1 MYKYLLCLR
10 YLRTRYIA
18 LASIVSVMLGVAT
31 MIVVNAVMAGFV
43 NETQKRIQGVISDV
57 VVESHSLD
65 GFPAPK
71 WHMDQIR
78 RVCGDEIA
86 GMTATVQ
93 VPGMLIFSV
102 NGKDGAESVTRQVNV
117 VGIDDETYA
126 EVSDFGNYLQHP
138 ANRERLSFELREGG
152 YDARDQQMADGEERP
167 ELGFAGWKYRRAKEA
182 RSAQLRREAHTPL
195 DGQMD
200 APAEQAA
207 ARIPDNLLAEETNG
221 ENAVGQSQPPLDAN
235 ADPANDPHSLDAL
248 VEDAGAHNPFTNRW
262 QPAEGAANVFDPATQ
277 QHTGIVIGIALPSY
291 RHRDA
296 DGQVK
301 TGFLLRP
308 GDDVQLMLPSAGSNP
323 KGVRGYFTVV
333 DFYDSKMFEYDS
345 SLVFVPMSKL
355 QELRGMFD
363 RATGTTYASAIR
375 IKLKPGVDGVAVRDK
390 LRAAKVIDSDARM
403 ANAPLFPP
411 TVFSVSTWR
420 DKQGPLLAAV
430 EMEKAT
436 LNLLLFLIIA
446 VAGFGILATFFMIV
460 VEKTRDIGILKS
472 LGATSQGVMGI
483 FLSYGLSLGC
493 VGAGFG
499 LGLGILFV
507 QYINEIRR
515 LIERLT
521 GREVFDP
528 TIYYFYEI
536 PTIVEPWTVGFVVL
550 GAMAIAVAAS
560 VFPALRAAALRPVD
574 ALRS

>member
-43 NETQKRIQGVISDV
+43 NETQIRIQGVISDV

-65 GFPAPK
+65 GFPAPQ

-78 RVCGDEIA
+78 RVAGDEIA

-93 VPGMLIFSV
+93 VPGMLIFNV
-102 NGKDGAESVTRQVNV
+102 HGKDGAESITRQVNV
-117 VGIDDETYA
+117 VGIDDATYA
-126 EVSDFGNYLQHP
+126 SVSDFGKYMQHP
-138 ANRERLSFELREGG
+138 ANRERLSFDLREDG
-152 YDARDQQMADGEERP
+152 YDTRDHQTPDGEERK
-167 ELGFAGWKYRRAKEA
+167 EFENAGWKYRRMKEA
-182 RSAQLRREAHTPL
+182 HNARLRREAHTPL
-195 DGQMD
+195 DV
-200 APAEQAA
+200 PPESESPAA
-207 ARIPDNLLAEETNG
+207 AGRIPNNLLADASAPESEVAG
-221 ENAVGQSQPPLDAN
+221 KDGSQS
-235 ADPANDPHSLDAL
+235 SLDAMA
-248 VEDAGAHNPFTNRW
+248 DDGGAHNPFSNRW
-262 QPAEGAANVFDPATQ
+262 QLAEGEANVFNPARD
-277 QHTGIVIGIALPSY
+277 QHTGIVLGIALPSY

-296 DGQVK
+296 DGEVQ

-308 GDDVQLMLPSAGSNP
+308 GDDVQLMLPSAGNNP

-345 SLVFVPMSKL
+345 TLVFVPMSKL

-363 RATGTTYASAIR
+363 RATGATYVSAIR
-375 IKLKPGVDGVAVRDK
+375 IKTKPGVDGVALREK
-390 LRAAKVIDSDARM
+390 LRAATVVDEDARM
-403 ANAPLFPP
+403 AEAPLFPP

-483 FLSYGLSLGC
+483 FVSYGLSLGC

-499 LGLGILFV
+499 LALGLLFV

-515 LIERLT
+515 FIEHLT

-528 TIYYFYEI
+528 TIYYFYKI
-536 PTIVEPWTVGFVVL
+536 PTIIDWFTVGCVVA
-550 GAMAIAVAAS
+550 GAMLIAVLAS
-560 VFPALRAAALRPVD
+560 VLPALRAAMLHPVE

>member
-18 LASIVSVMLGVAT
+18 LASIISVMLGVAT
-31 MIVVNAVMAGFV
+31 MIVVNAVMAGFI
-43 NETQKRIQGVISDV
+43 NETQVRIQGFISDL

-65 GFPAPK
+65 GFMAPE

-78 RVCGDEIA
+78 RVAGDDVV

-102 NGKDGAESVTRQVNV
+102 NGKDGAESITRQVNV
-117 VGIDDETYA
+117 VGIDDATYA
-126 EVSDFGNYLQHP
+126 SVSDFGKYLQHP
-138 ANRERLSFELREGG
+138 ANRERLSFDLRENG
-152 YDARDQQMADGEERP
+152 YDARDQQVENGEERK
-167 ELGFAGWKYRRAKEA
+167 ELAFAGWEYRRRKEA
-182 RSAQLRREAHTPL
+182 QAARLRREAHTPL
-195 DGQMD
+195 DSVPPETPQ
-200 APAEQAA
+200 AEAS
-207 ARIPDNLLAEETNG
+207 RIPDNLLAEESGAAAGSPSAPT
-221 ENAVGQSQPPLDAN
+221 LDE
-235 ADPANDPHSLDAL
+235 L
-248 VEDAGAHNPFTNRW
+248 VEDGGGHNPFQGRRW
-262 QPAEGAANVFDPATQ
+262 QPSEGEASVFDPAKQ
-277 QHTGIVIGIALPSY
+277 QHPGLVMGIALPSY

-296 DGQVK
+296 DGKVQ

-308 GDDVQLMLPSAGSNP
+308 GDDVQLMLPSAGNNP

-345 SLVFVPMSKL
+345 SVVFVPMSQL

-363 RATGTTYASAIR
+363 RATGTTYVSAIR
-375 IKLKPGVDGVAVRDK
+375 IKTRPGVDLVALRDK
-390 LRAAKVIDSDARM
+390 LRAAKVVSDDPRA
-403 ANAPLFPP
+403 ADAPLFPP

-472 LGATSQGVMGI
+472 LGATFWGVMGI

-499 LGLGILFV
+499 LGLGLLFV
-507 QYINEIRR
+507 RYINEIRQFVESR
-515 LIERLT
+515 T

-528 TIYYFYEI
+528 TIYYFYDI
-536 PTIVEPWTVGFVVL
+536 PTIVDPLTVAYVVA
-550 GAMAIAVAAS
+550 GAMGIAVLAS
-560 VFPALRAAALRPVD
+560 VLPALRAAMLRPVD
-574 ALRS
+574 ALRA